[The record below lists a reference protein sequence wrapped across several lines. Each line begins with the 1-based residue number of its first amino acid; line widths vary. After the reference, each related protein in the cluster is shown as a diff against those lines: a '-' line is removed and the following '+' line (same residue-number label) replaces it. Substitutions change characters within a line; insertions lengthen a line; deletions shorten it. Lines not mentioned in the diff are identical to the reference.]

1 MLTPQISAFAEQA
14 AAHLSQFALKTARAQ
29 ATWPANWPP
38 AVTAI
43 RSLIFSISSSC
54 DETHTT
60 AAPASPDA
68 MVPAGNA
75 WLVLSREEIDH
86 VHNGSIWHVRARRPR
101 GEAAGLWRHAAR
113 RPRRVWPAQRS

>member
-29 ATWPANWPP
+29 ATSPANWPP

-43 RSLIFSISSSC
+43 RSLIFSISSSS

-60 AAPASPDA
+60 AAPASPMLWYPRA
-68 MVPAGNA
+68 TPGLRSLERRSTCPQWINLARSRLATA
-75 WLVLSREEIDH
+75 W
-86 VHNGSIWHVRARRPR
+86 
-101 GEAAGLWRHAAR
+101 
-113 RPRRVWPAQRS
+113 

>member
-14 AAHLSQFALKTARAQ
+14 AAHLSQFALKTARAP
-29 ATWPANWPP
+29 ATSPANWPP

-43 RSLIFSISSSC
+43 RSLIFSISSSS

-60 AAPASPDA
+60 AAPASPAA

-75 WLVLSREEIDH
+75 WL
-86 VHNGSIWHVRARRPR
+86 A
-101 GEAAGLWRHAAR
+101 
-113 RPRRVWPAQRS
+113 

>member
-1 MLTPQISAFAEQA
+1 MPRYWASFNLAPKRIQNGGWARQVTQDDFTISTTIA
-14 AAHLSQFALKTARAQ
+14 AVRRIEECRLVVGKVRVLRPQFALKTVRAQ
-29 ATWPANWPP
+29 ATSPANRPP

-43 RSLIFSISSSC
+43 RSLIFSISSSS

-75 WLVLSREEIDH
+75 WLALS
-86 VHNGSIWHVRARRPR
+86 
-101 GEAAGLWRHAAR
+101 
-113 RPRRVWPAQRS
+113 

>member
-38 AVTAI
+38 TVTAI
-43 RSLIFSISSSC
+43 RSLIFSISSSS

-75 WLVLSREEIDH
+75 WLALS
-86 VHNGSIWHVRARRPR
+86 
-101 GEAAGLWRHAAR
+101 
-113 RPRRVWPAQRS
+113 